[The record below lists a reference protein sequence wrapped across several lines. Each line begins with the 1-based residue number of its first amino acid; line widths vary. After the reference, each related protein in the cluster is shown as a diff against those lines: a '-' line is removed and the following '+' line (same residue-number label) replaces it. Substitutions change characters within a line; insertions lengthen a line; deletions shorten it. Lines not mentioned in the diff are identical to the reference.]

1 MHRLFYSAFLLLASC
16 STAKRHQQTA
26 QQITTVQQQS
36 EQQLSQLQQR
46 QRPHFTLHRD
56 LWFSKQA
63 IARKLPRVPAHFN
76 REIGLAS
83 TLPMPVNTFSKLL
96 HKLCG
101 LPIRV
106 TPDALLKLQGEQRG
120 ASANHGP
127 LLIEGIRW
135 QGPLEGLLDTVAA
148 GLGLSWKYSA
158 GMITLYYLESQTFQ
172 IYAIPSETKMRSTV
186 QSGIDLGR
194 SSEQGSSKE
203 QGQSAQTTSVSLKS
217 SMVQDIHRNIQS
229 MLTPQVGQMSVATS
243 TGTLTVTD
251 TPDTLDRVA
260 RYIRHENQTITKQ
273 VLLNIKLLSVQLNQ
287 ADQIGIN
294 WKQLLYDGGNSL
306 LKSIKGSSPT
316 ILAATDNSAMVTILG
331 GGRLDNSELLLKA
344 LAEQGKVSIVTS
356 PSVTTLNL
364 QPVPVQVATQEGYLA
379 QVEVTKNKGEHSVSM
394 KPGMITH
401 GFNMSLLPFVMADNQ
416 LLLQYTINLSELIE
430 LQKFENIHGGHIQL
444 PRINT
449 RLFSQKVKLRSNET
463 LVLSGFEQIRNET
476 GRRGVGHANNW
487 LFGGGINAEQK
498 RNIIVL
504 MITPVILEST
514 CPH

>member
-1 MHRLFYSAFLLLASC
+1 MSRTLYISLLLLASC
-16 STAKRHQQTA
+16 STVKQHQQTT
-26 QQITTVQQQS
+26 QQITETQQQG
-36 EQQLSQLQQR
+36 EQQLSQLQQQR
-46 QRPHFTLHRD
+46 RPHFTLHREP
-56 LWFSKQA
+56 WFSKQP
-63 IARKLPRVPAHFN
+63 IALQPPRLPAYFN

-83 TLPMPVNTFSKLL
+83 AAPMPLNAFSKLI

-101 LPIRV
+101 LPVRA
-106 TPDALLKLQGEQRG
+106 TPDALLKLQGEQRRT
-120 ASANHGP
+120 STDNST

-135 QGPLEGLLDTVAA
+135 QGSLEGLLDTIAA

-158 GMITLYYLESQTFQ
+158 GMITLYYLESRTFQ
-172 IYAIPSETKMRSTV
+172 IYAIPSETEMNSTV
-186 QSGIDLGR
+186 QSGIDLGQ
-194 SSEQGSSKE
+194 SSEQSSSKE

-217 SMVQDIHRNIQS
+217 SLVQDIHRNIQS
-229 MLTPQVGQMSVATS
+229 MLTAQVGQMSVATS

-260 RYIRHENQTITKQ
+260 RYLRHENQTITKQ
-273 VLLNIKLLSVQLNQ
+273 VLLNIKLLSVELTKT
-287 ADQIGIN
+287 DQIGIN
-294 WKQLLYDGGNSL
+294 WNQLLYDGGRSL
-306 LKSIKGSSPT
+306 LQSVKATSPT
-316 ILAATDNSAMVTILG
+316 IMAAADNSATVTILG
-331 GGRLDNSELLLKA
+331 GNRLNHSELLLNA
-344 LAEQGKVSIVTS
+344 LAKQGKVSLVTS

-379 QVEVTKNKGEHSVSM
+379 KLEVTKSKGEHTVTL

-416 LLLQYTINLSELIE
+416 LLLQYSINLSELIA
-430 LQKFENIHGGHIQL
+430 LQSFEGLHGGRIQL
-444 PRINT
+444 PKINT

-476 GRRGVGHANNW
+476 GRRGVGDAKNW
-487 LFGGGINAEQK
+487 LLGGGINTHQK

-514 CPH
+514 CPL

>member
-1 MHRLFYSAFLLLASC
+1 MSRSLYIALLLLTGC
-16 STAKRHQQTA
+16 STIKQHQQTT
-26 QQITTVQQQS
+26 QEITATQQQGD
-36 EQQLSQLQQR
+36 EQLNQLQQKKR
-46 QRPHFTLHRD
+46 SHFTLHREP
-56 LWFSKQA
+56 WFSKQA
-63 IARKLPRVPAHFN
+63 VAIQSPRLPAHFN

-83 TLPMPVNTFSKLL
+83 TAPMPVNAFSKLI

-101 LPIRV
+101 LPLRI
-106 TPDALLKLQGEQRG
+106 TPDALLKLQGERSRTSTDQ
-120 ASANHGP
+120 SF

-158 GMITLYYLESQTFQ
+158 GLITLYYLESQTFQ

-186 QSGIDLGR
+186 QSGIDLGK

-229 MLTPQVGQMSVATS
+229 MLTTKVGQMSIATS
-243 TGTLTVTD
+243 TGTITVTD

-260 RYIRHENQTITKQ
+260 RYIRYENKTITKQ
-273 VLLNIKLLSVQLNQ
+273 VLLNIKLLSVELTQDNQ
-287 ADQIGIN
+287 MGIN
-294 WKQLLYDGGNSL
+294 WNKLLYDGGNSL
-306 LKSIKGSSPT
+306 LKSVSAASPQIMT
-316 ILAATDNSAMVTILG
+316 AAGNNATVTILG
-331 GGRLDNSELLLKA
+331 SERLNSPELLLNA
-344 LAEQGKVSIVTS
+344 LAKQGKVSIVTS

-364 QPVPVQVATQEGYLA
+364 QPVPVQIATQEGYLA
-379 QVEVTKNKGEHSVSM
+379 QVEVTKSRGEHSTSL
-394 KPGMITH
+394 KPGMITY

-416 LLLQYTINLSELIE
+416 LLLQYAINLSELIN
-430 LQKFENIHGGHIQL
+430 LQTFGEPGESQIQL
-444 PRINT
+444 PKINT

-463 LVLSGFEQIRNET
+463 LVISGFEQIRNEA
-476 GRRGVGHANNW
+476 GRRGVGDAKNW
-487 LFGGGINAEQK
+487 LLGGGVDTKQK

-504 MITPVILEST
+504 MITPVILESP

>member
-1 MHRLFYSAFLLLASC
+1 MHRLFYITFLLLASC
-16 STAKRHQQTA
+16 STVKQHQQMTQEITA
-26 QQITTVQQQS
+26 TQQQG
-36 EQQLSQLQQR
+36 EQQLNQLQQR
-46 QRPHFTLHRD
+46 QRPHFTLHREP
-56 LWFSKQA
+56 WFSKQA

-83 TLPMPVNTFSKLL
+83 TAPMPVNAFSKLL

-106 TPDALLKLQGEQRG
+106 TPDALLKLQGEQSRI
-120 ASANHGP
+120 SSDHSP

-158 GMITLYYLESQTFQ
+158 GMITFYYLESRTFQ

-229 MLTPQVGQMSVATS
+229 MLTPQLGQMSVATS

-273 VLLNIKLLSVQLNQ
+273 VLLNIKLLSVQLTQANQ
-287 ADQIGIN
+287 VGIN
-294 WKQLLYDGGNSL
+294 WNQLLYDGGHSL
-306 LKSIKGSSPT
+306 LRSVNVTSPT
-316 ILAATDNSAMVTILG
+316 IMSAAKNSAQITILG
-331 GGRLDNSELLLKA
+331 SENLNSPQLLLDA
-344 LAEQGKVSIVTS
+344 LAKQGKVSLVTS

-379 QVEVTKNKGEHSVSM
+379 KIEVTKSEKEHSVSLT
-394 KPGMITH
+394 PGMITH

-416 LLLQYTINLSELIE
+416 LLLQYSINLSELIA
-430 LQKFENIHGGHIQL
+430 LQSFAGLLGSRIQL
-444 PRINT
+444 PKINT

-476 GRRGVGHANNW
+476 LRRGVGDANNW
-487 LFGGGINAEQK
+487 LLGGGITAKQK

>member
-1 MHRLFYSAFLLLASC
+1 MYRLFYITFLLLASC
-16 STAKRHQQTA
+16 STVKQHQQTT
-26 QQITTVQQQS
+26 QEITATQQQG

-63 IARKLPRVPAHFN
+63 IALQPPRLPAHFN

-83 TLPMPVNTFSKLL
+83 TAPMPVNAFSKLI

-101 LPIRV
+101 LPLRV

-120 ASANHGP
+120 ASANHSP

-158 GMITLYYLESQTFQ
+158 GMITFYYLESRTFQ

-194 SSEQGSSKE
+194 SSEQSSSKE
-203 QGQSAQTTSVSLKS
+203 QGQSTQTTSVSLTS

-229 MLTPQVGQMSVATS
+229 MLTPQLGQMSVATS
-243 TGTLTVTD
+243 TGTITVTD

-273 VLLNIKLLSVQLNQ
+273 VLLNIKLLSVQLTQ
-287 ADQIGIN
+287 TDQIGIN
-294 WKQLLYDGGNSL
+294 WKKLLYDGGHSL
-306 LKSIKGSSPT
+306 LKSVSATSPHIMAAANGS
-316 ILAATDNSAMVTILG
+316 MVAILG
-331 GGRLDNSELLLKA
+331 SERLNTPELLLNA

-416 LLLQYTINLSELIE
+416 LLLQYAINLSELIT
-430 LQKFENIHGGHIQL
+430 LQTFGDKGESQIQL
-444 PRINT
+444 PKINT
-449 RLFSQKVKLRSNET
+449 RLFSQKSET
-463 LVLSGFEQIRNET
+463 AIQ
-476 GRRGVGHANNW
+476 
-487 LFGGGINAEQK
+487 
-498 RNIIVL
+498 
-504 MITPVILEST
+504 
-514 CPH
+514 